1 MSRLTIDL
9 SDQQHSSLKAV
20 AALQGK
26 TIRQFAIE
34 RLFPEVAEQGDD
46 AQDWEQFKALIRKR
60 VEAGL
65 AGDISTRTIRQ
76 IADEALQRSAA
87 S

>member
-26 TIRQFAIE
+26 SIRQYAIE
-34 RLFPEVAEQGDD
+34 RLFPQSVDQHDEAWDE
-46 AQDWEQFKALIRKR
+46 FKALMQDRL
-60 VEAGL
+60 ASGL
-65 AGDISTRTIRQ
+65 AGAISPRSF
-76 IADEALQRSAA
+76 DEIVDAEFARESTQ
-87 S
+87 